1 MISTLDPKGKK
12 PAVAGKWRA
21 SNPPGHAQQDAVGV
35 LGLYAAGQSGW
46 GTLAMVATGFE
57 GGRGFLHMLCEC
69 LRVSVSVGVGVGV
82 SCQ

>member
-1 MISTLDPKGKK
+1 MPHTRIKRFRALGFRVR
-12 PAVAGKWRA
+12 AVELCGLKV
-21 SNPPGHAQQDAVGV
+21 SAVGV